1 MAYIITIANEKGGVS
16 KTTSTISLGAALV
29 ESGSKVL
36 LVDLDSQANL
46 TLAHFPSG
54 RKPGICRLAG
64 CK

>member
-46 TLAHFPSG
+46 TLA
-54 RKPGICRLAG
+54 L
-64 CK
+64 